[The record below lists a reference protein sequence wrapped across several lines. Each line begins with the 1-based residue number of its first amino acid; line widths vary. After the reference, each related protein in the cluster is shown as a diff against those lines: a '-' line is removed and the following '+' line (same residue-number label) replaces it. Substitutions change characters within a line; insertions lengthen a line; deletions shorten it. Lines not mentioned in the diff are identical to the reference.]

1 MYSIGEFS
9 RISGISVKALRL
21 YHEKGL
27 LLPAH
32 VDESTGYRYYA
43 AANLDRARVIRL
55 LRAMEFPLDV
65 IREILDQF
73 QDDCDILD
81 HLDRH
86 KAALQQKIASY
97 RNITTS
103 LDRVIRQEREAQ
115 RLMATT
121 TYEIQEKDVPAQ
133 RIAGV
138 RMKGHYSECGKGF
151 AKIGRSLG
159 RYINGKPLCLYYDA
173 EYKDGDADFEACMPV
188 REGKEI
194 EGISVRELPAAHCVT
209 LIHKGPYEELGRSYE
224 KLLAHIKN
232 ENMETQ
238 LPSREVYLKGP
249 GMILRGNPKNYL
261 TEIQIPVKT

>member
-86 KAALQQKIASY
+86 
-97 RNITTS
+97 
-103 LDRVIRQEREAQ
+103 
-115 RLMATT
+115 
-121 TYEIQEKDVPAQ
+121 
-133 RIAGV
+133 
-138 RMKGHYSECGKGF
+138 
-151 AKIGRSLG
+151 
-159 RYINGKPLCLYYDA
+159 
-173 EYKDGDADFEACMPV
+173 
-188 REGKEI
+188 
-194 EGISVRELPAAHCVT
+194 
-209 LIHKGPYEELGRSYE
+209 
-224 KLLAHIKN
+224 
-232 ENMETQ
+232 
-238 LPSREVYLKGP
+238 
-249 GMILRGNPKNYL
+249 
-261 TEIQIPVKT
+261 